1 MIFFISLLDAFCV
14 ILGVYFFRTS
24 SVRGGGGVR
33 YQTFSFSSLG
43 FVQQTTS
50 GIVFFGLV
58 KGRNNNILR
67 YVKNINVDIGRIYTE
82 FRVLSLPAH
91 FKSFTVPP

>member
-1 MIFFISLLDAFCV
+1 MIFLISLLDAFCV

-33 YQTFSFSSLG
+33 YQTFSFSSLD

-50 GIVFFGLV
+50 GIVFSGW
-58 KGRNNNILR
+58 
-67 YVKNINVDIGRIYTE
+67 
-82 FRVLSLPAH
+82 
-91 FKSFTVPP
+91 

>member
-1 MIFFISLLDAFCV
+1 MIFFISMLDAFCV

-33 YQTFSFSSLG
+33 CQTFYFYSLD

-50 GIVFFGLV
+50 GIVFLGW
-58 KGRNNNILR
+58 
-67 YVKNINVDIGRIYTE
+67 
-82 FRVLSLPAH
+82 
-91 FKSFTVPP
+91 